1 MKRSEALRAWGRVL
15 AGRLPSMSIEITK
28 ECPLRCPGCYAY
40 EDRHLGGP
48 VTLRQLVD
56 HKGSALVEGVLAL
69 VDRHRPLH
77 LSLVGGDP
85 LVRCRELEVLLP
97 QLNQRGIFVQVV
109 TSAFRPIPLSW
120 ASFSRLNICV
130 SIDGLQPEHDER
142 RKPATYERILKNIA
156 GHRVIVHCTITGQM
170 MKQPGYLEG
179 FIQFW
184 SARPEVRKIWMSMFT
199 PQRGE
204 ELPEC
209 LTPAER
215 DQAIEDLLRARH
227 SYPKLDMGGGTLHE
241 FVQPPQSPADC
252 LFAQTTQTLSADLK
266 TRITPCQFG
275 GNPDCSRCGC
285 MASMALQALAHHKLA
300 PGVTVQGIVRISLGV
315 GKVLSRLRP
324 AEALRFPKTP
334 GIGEAGVERMSNS

>member
-1 MKRSEALRAWGRVL
+1 MKRGELLQAWVQVL
-15 AGRLPSMSIEITK
+15 TGRLPAMSIEITK

-40 EDRHLGGP
+40 EEQHLGGP

-56 HKGSALVEGVLAL
+56 RKGSALVEGVLAL

-85 LVRCRELEVLLP
+85 LVRYRELEVLLP
-97 QLNQRGIFVQVV
+97 QLNQRGVFVQVV

-120 ASFSRLNICV
+120 ASLTRLNICV

-156 GHRVIVHCTITGQM
+156 GHQVVVHCTITGQM
-170 MKQPGYLEG
+170 MKRPGYLEE
-179 FIQFW
+179 FLQFW
-184 SARPEVRKIWMSMFT
+184 STRPEVQKIWMSMFT

-215 DQAIEDLLRARH
+215 QQAIEDLLRVRH
-227 SYPKLDMGGGTLHE
+227 SYPKLKMGGRTLRE
-241 FVQPPQSPADC
+241 FTQPPQSPAEC

-266 TRITPCQFG
+266 THITPCQFG
-275 GNPDCSRCGC
+275 GDPDCSRCGC
-285 MASMALQALAHHKLA
+285 MASMALQAVAHRKLA
-300 PGVTVQGIVRISLGV
+300 AGITIGKVVRASLRV
-315 GKVLSRLRP
+315 GKVVSRLRSSEP
-324 AEALRFPKTP
+324 ATPFRILRDSP
-334 GIGEAGVERMSNS
+334 GAN

>member
-1 MKRSEALRAWGRVL
+1 MKRSELLQAWGRVL
-15 AGRLPSMSIEITK
+15 TGRRPAMSIEITK

-40 EDRHLGGP
+40 EDQHLGGA

-56 HKGSALVEGVLAL
+56 RKGSELVEGVLAL
-69 VDRHRPLH
+69 GDRHRPLH

-85 LVRCRELEVLLP
+85 LVRFRELDLLLP

-109 TSAFRPIPLSW
+109 TSAFRPLPLTW
-120 ASFSRLNICV
+120 ARLSRLNLCV

-142 RKPATYERILKNIA
+142 RQPATYDRILKNIA
-156 GHRVIVHCTITGQM
+156 GHRVIVHCTLTGQM
-170 MKQPGYLEG
+170 MKRPGYLEE
-179 FIQFW
+179 FVQFW

-215 DQAIEDLLRARH
+215 QQVIEELLRVRR
-227 SYPKLDMGGGTLHE
+227 SYPKLRMDARTIRE
-241 FVQPPQSPADC
+241 FARPPASPADC
-252 LFAQTTQTLSADLK
+252 LFAQTTETLSADLK

-275 GNPDCSRCGC
+275 GDPDCSQCGC
-285 MASMALQALAHHKLA
+285 MASMALQAVAHRTLV
-300 PGVTVQGIVRISLGV
+300 PGITVGTVARASLSV
-315 GKVLSRLRP
+315 GRAVSRLRSRDSASP
-324 AEALRFPKTP
+324 FRILTDSP
-334 GIGEAGVERMSNS
+334 GAS